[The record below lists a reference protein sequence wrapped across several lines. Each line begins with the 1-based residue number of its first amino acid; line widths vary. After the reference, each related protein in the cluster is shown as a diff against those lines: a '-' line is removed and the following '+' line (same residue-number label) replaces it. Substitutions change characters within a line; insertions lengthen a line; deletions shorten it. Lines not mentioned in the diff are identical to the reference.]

1 MVKKLMEF
9 MWRERKKREKEERE
23 RFGVEMKKGVETP
36 ISYRAAGAR
45 AATSW
50 RLSAQLPETFKLIF

>member
-1 MVKKLMEF
+1 MEG
-9 MWRERKKREKEERE
+9 EKEERE

-50 RLSAQLPETFKLIF
+50 RLSAQLPETSKFIF

>member
-1 MVKKLMEF
+1 MGEGLMEF

-36 ISYRAAGAR
+36 ILCRAVGA
-45 AATSW
+45 
-50 RLSAQLPETFKLIF
+50 